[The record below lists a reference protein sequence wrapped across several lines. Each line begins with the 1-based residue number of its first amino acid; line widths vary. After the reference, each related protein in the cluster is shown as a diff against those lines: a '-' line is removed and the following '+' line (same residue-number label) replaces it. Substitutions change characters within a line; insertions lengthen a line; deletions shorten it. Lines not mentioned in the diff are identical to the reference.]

1 MEKVRI
7 TFELSKDYVSSL
19 MTIMNLPSKDAG
31 DRERLL
37 GAMDAVTIDAD
48 AAEFLGDE
56 SEKFK
61 LGLGLILIGKTAE
74 QLGL

>member
-7 TFELSKDYVSSL
+7 TFELSKEYVSSV
-19 MTIMNLPSKDAG
+19 MTIMNLPPKNPA

-48 AAEFLGDE
+48 ADHFIGDDTE
-56 SEKFK
+56 GFK
-61 LGLGLILIGKTAE
+61 LVLGLILIGKTGE